1 MDPNFLTASGHAVA
15 QASTGLPPARPPSA
29 AAGPSVAPRRQQRG
43 DRSGTHAPTPQQSA
57 ARWRQ
62 PHPASACHAARP
74 ARPSTRQFRE
84 AGATQS
90 TGCARRQ
97 TPLLLGASPPRK
109 APWIPPNRRRAADG
123 MPARDPHARGQ
134 AGDAPRRRTPANANG
149 RGDGPGR
156 LRLAW
161 SSPGAGWQCL
171 RTRRRTSPRTHAAPA
186 RSSTACRWPPRP
198 GSRWR
203 RTPPAP
209 GWC

>member
-1 MDPNFLTASGHAVA
+1 MPWHRRARAC
-15 QASTGLPPARPPSA
+15 RPPGRRARQLGRALRRDASSA
-29 AAGPSVAPRRQQRG
+29 VTERPHS
-43 DRSGTHAPTPQQSA
+43 STPQASA

-62 PHPASACHAARP
+62 PHPASACHAPPRP
-74 ARPSTRQFRE
+74 AQPPTRQFRE
-84 AGATQS
+84 AGAIRFS
-90 TGCARRQ
+90 GGARRQ
-97 TPLLLGASPPRK
+97 TLLPRGPGPRE
-109 APWIPPNRRRAADG
+109 APWILPNRHRAADG
-123 MPARDPHARGQ
+123 TPARDSHARGQ
-134 AGDAPRRRTPANANG
+134 AGDAPRRRMHANANG

-171 RTRRRTSPRTHAAPA
+171 RTRRRRSPRTHAAPA

-209 GWC
+209 DWC